1 MFGPTRTSLATST
14 TAALATLTTLVAGC
28 SGSNEATGAPVDD
41 DTNRATG
48 AAKPTE
54 TAAARK
60 RPPPPPEKGECR
72 NLVFFDIGLF
82 SNEGKKV
89 SCRDR
94 HTAYTFAVE
103 TLPDKIAFEGV
114 DIENKAVQSGAAASC
129 STAFAKF
136 IGGDASTR
144 ALARLTVTY
153 FLPKQQDF
161 DLGAH
166 WVRCDA
172 VALRTAQTLASL
184 PLKLEGVLD
193 DDSAL
198 EELGVCSTDEPGVG
212 GSALVMCTETHTFR
226 ALAAVRLGDSDAPY
240 PGADSAEKMG
250 QQCEALVG
258 DAVGVEGDFTYGW
271 TYPSAADWAD
281 GQRFGY
287 CWNQTAD

>member
-1 MFGPTRTSLATST
+1 MFGPTRTSLATSA

-41 DTNRATG
+41 ETNRATG
-48 AAKPTE
+48 AAKQTV
-54 TAAARK
+54 TAKAPK
-60 RPPPPPEKGECR
+60 PPPPPPEQGECR
-72 NLVFFDIGLF
+72 DLVFSDIGLF

-89 SCRDR
+89 SCGDG

-103 TLPDKIAFEGV
+103 TLPGKIAFEGV
-114 DIENKAVQSGAAASC
+114 DIENKAVQSGAAESC

-153 FLPKQQDF
+153 FLPKQQEF

-172 VALRTAQTLASL
+172 VALQTAQTLASL
-184 PLKLEGVLD
+184 PLELEGVLE

-198 EELGVCSTDEPGVG
+198 QKWGVCSTGEPGAESSG
-212 GSALVMCTETHTFR
+212 LVMCTRRHTFR
-226 ALAAVRLGDSDAPY
+226 ALAALELGDSDTPY
-240 PGADSAEKMG
+240 PGADSAEKIG
-250 QQCEALVG
+250 QQCEALVS
-258 DAVGVEGDFTYGW
+258 DALGVEGDFTYGW
-271 TYPSAADWAD
+271 TYPSASDWAD